1 MVALLTALMANL
13 AAAQVTQSTTNP
25 PNTDSAANMPG
36 AEMGD
41 VADLIER
48 TSGGEAV
55 QFATASARSQVNM
68 AAQNL
73 NAQLSQG
80 KLNASLSADETVR
93 PLDARLASILM
104 TPKPQPTSEA
114 VQGLARQLVEQ
125 GLPVGLAQGLVE
137 SIAGLTTGGKVEAGQ
152 FVEAVR
158 VYNNVVSEA
167 PATFLK
173 ADSQEFNAV
182 RAVLTTILDAAA
194 AK

>member
-1 MVALLTALMANL
+1 MVVLLTALMANL
-13 AAAQVTQSTTNP
+13 AAAQVTQSAPSQSDN
-25 PNTDSAANMPG
+25 AANMTG

-48 TSGGEAV
+48 TSSGEAV

-137 SIAGLTTGGKVEAGQ
+137 SISGLTTGGKVEAGQ

>member
-1 MVALLTALMANL
+1 
-13 AAAQVTQSTTNP
+13 
-25 PNTDSAANMPG
+25 
-36 AEMGD
+36 MGD

-48 TSGGEAV
+48 TSSGEAV

-80 KLNASLSADETVR
+80 KLNASMSADEAVR
-93 PLDARLASILM
+93 PLDERLASILM
-104 TPKPQPTSEA
+104 TPKSQPTSEA

-137 SIAGLTTGGKVEAGQ
+137 SISGLTTGGKVEAGQ

-167 PATFLK
+167 PAIFLK
-173 ADSQEFNAV
+173 ADSQEFSAV